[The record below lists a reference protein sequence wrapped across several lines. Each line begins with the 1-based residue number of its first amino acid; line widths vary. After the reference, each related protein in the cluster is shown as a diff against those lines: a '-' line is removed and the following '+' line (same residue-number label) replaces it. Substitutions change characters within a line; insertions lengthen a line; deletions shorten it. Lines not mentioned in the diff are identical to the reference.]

1 MKVNNDIFSDDFYMM
16 GIDADDFRKAIRKVS
31 DETAC
36 CKVNSANFRIISVI
50 DSDRDGFLMMR
61 LNPTALTMKSMI
73 YSESYKEDYY
83 FADKNENYGFLSYDL
98 MRRNGITDAMIDEI
112 RRCGFFLLYAMGD
125 REMIIIPSESSL
137 NDLYKEFDI
146 SKIDSSINPL
156 RNLYLSSLMARCKD
170 FQILLR
176 RKEDIYR
183 LCGTASQKHMYLS
196 LEDTAGMLLDG
207 LMKNH
212 SDAQVMSWH
221 VSQRETAV
229 NLSFNDRTF
238 MVGGTEVRPG
248 AQILASDFGQTAM
261 AIRNILY
268 VNEAPLIL
276 SFKSSLRN
284 IGSALPETVLSS
296 YEADGYH
303 LLDNVQKRIEDVIG
317 KMKPEAA
324 EEEYMKQ
331 LDRKYGFISELGNK
345 NYAKY
350 LAEYPYETGTVTA
363 EKAVERLLN
372 MTGFT
377 QDIVKPYAVEKLSA
391 AVGRI
396 AGENGKGVKH

>member
-1 MKVNNDIFSDDFYMM
+1 M
-16 GIDADDFRKAIRKVS
+16 
-31 DETAC
+31 
-36 CKVNSANFRIISVI
+36 
-50 DSDRDGFLMMR
+50 
-61 LNPTALTMKSMI
+61 
-73 YSESYKEDYY
+73 
-83 FADKNENYGFLSYDL
+83 
-98 MRRNGITDAMIDEI
+98 
-112 RRCGFFLLYAMGD
+112 
-125 REMIIIPSESSL
+125 
-137 NDLYKEFDI
+137 
-146 SKIDSSINPL
+146 
-156 RNLYLSSLMARCKD
+156 
-170 FQILLR
+170 
-176 RKEDIYR
+176 
-183 LCGTASQKHMYLS
+183 
-196 LEDTAGMLLDG
+196 
-207 LMKNH
+207 
-212 SDAQVMSWH
+212 
-221 VSQRETAV
+221 SQRETAV